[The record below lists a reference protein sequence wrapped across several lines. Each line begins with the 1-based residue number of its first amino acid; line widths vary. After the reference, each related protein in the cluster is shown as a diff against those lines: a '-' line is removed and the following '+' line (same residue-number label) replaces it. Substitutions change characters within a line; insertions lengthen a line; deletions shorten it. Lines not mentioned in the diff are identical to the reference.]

1 MMTGFERIRATIVGG
16 HPLRGTYGAPGAKN
30 AVLPMMAASLLTDE
44 TCVIQNVPIISDV
57 LIMAELLRRLGAD
70 VAFDEQTHTVA
81 ITAANV
87 DSTNPDPTL
96 ARQMRASF
104 QVTGPLLA
112 RFGRFDCASPGGCQ
126 L

>member
-1 MMTGFERIRATIVGG
+1 MTGFERIRATIAGG
-16 HPLRGTYGAPGAKN
+16 HPLRGAYGAPGAKN

-70 VAFDEQTHTVA
+70 VVLDEQAHTVA

-87 DSTNPDPTL
+87 VPLTL
-96 ARQMRASF
+96 IRRW
-104 QVTGPLLA
+104 LA
-112 RFGRFDCASPGGCQ
+112 GCAHRFR
-126 L
+126 